1 MEALIASSPANKAV
15 KCSRMHEL
23 FLDLDQLLIDVAQK
37 ILVTADEIS
46 NRSEGFPFAMNGAGH
61 HQGQIRPHETVVDA
75 LRSLGSSRELGLP
88 SRDAMRRLDR
98 QGPNEVPEKKSHPVL
113 GFAQKFWGPSAWMLE
128 LIAALSFILDK
139 RADLIV
145 ATALLAINAILSFLQ
160 EQRASAAVT
169 TLRRQLQVSA
179 RVLRDGQWRLIPARD
194 LVGGDVIR
202 VRSGDFV
209 PADTQIIDGHLRV
222 DQSALTGESRELGRT
237 TDDALY
243 SGSIVRHGEA
253 TAVVTATGTRTFFGR
268 TTQLVESA
276 RPKLHVEEVIGRV
289 VKWLFIIVG
298 TLVLITVI
306 ASLVQGF
313 ALIEILPISLVVLMS
328 AVPIALPVM
337 FTVSMAIGSIELT
350 HQGVLVTRLNASEDA
365 ADMDVLCADKT
376 GTLTLNRLSLVS
388 VLPQPGFNAEE
399 VIRSGALA
407 SNDADQD
414 PIDLAFLRVARERT
428 LLRGSEKTLS
438 FLPFSADTRRT
449 EAIIDAGDGPVRV
462 MKGALRTIGQITA
475 TSATTLDSLEARMQ
489 QEAQKGY
496 RALAVAR
503 AIGNESPRLVGVAL
517 LSDAPRPDSRRLITE
532 LHELGVAVKMLTG
545 DALPVAGEIARQ
557 LGIGEIG
564 RPLRSKADGQTA
576 GSEIGEMFRKYDGL
590 AEIFPEDKFTVVKSL
605 QRDGHVVG
613 MTGDGVNDAPALRQA
628 EVGIAVTDATD
639 VAKGAASIVL
649 TVEGLGGIVALIKNG
664 RAIHQRIV
672 TWIIN
677 KISRTILK
685 AGFVVIGFLVTG
697 KFVISALGMMLVVFM
712 TDFVKVALSTDRAR
726 PSRKPETWNIQSL
739 AGLAVVLGFFM
750 LIEALGLLAVGWQ
763 WFSLAQ
769 NPGRLH
775 TFTFETL
782 LFFALF
788 SILSVRERR
797 AFWASPPSAILA
809 VALALDACVGVLI
822 GLHGVAELAP
832 LSLQALLVVMGFALF
847 FSLGVNDLVKSALIR
862 RQSS

>member
-1 MEALIASSPANKAV
+1 
-15 KCSRMHEL
+15 
-23 FLDLDQLLIDVAQK
+23 
-37 ILVTADEIS
+37 
-46 NRSEGFPFAMNGAGH
+46 
-61 HQGQIRPHETVVDA
+61 
-75 LRSLGSSRELGLP
+75 
-88 SRDAMRRLDR
+88 
-98 QGPNEVPEKKSHPVL
+98 
-113 GFAQKFWGPSAWMLE
+113 
-128 LIAALSFILDK
+128 
-139 RADLIV
+139 
-145 ATALLAINAILSFLQ
+145 
-160 EQRASAAVT
+160 
-169 TLRRQLQVSA
+169 
-179 RVLRDGQWRLIPARD
+179 
-194 LVGGDVIR
+194 
-202 VRSGDFV
+202 
-209 PADTQIIDGHLRV
+209 
-222 DQSALTGESRELGRT
+222 
-237 TDDALY
+237 
-243 SGSIVRHGEA
+243 
-253 TAVVTATGTRTFFGR
+253 
-268 TTQLVESA
+268 
-276 RPKLHVEEVIGRV
+276 
-289 VKWLFIIVG
+289 
-298 TLVLITVI
+298 
-306 ASLVQGF
+306 
-313 ALIEILPISLVVLMS
+313 
-328 AVPIALPVM
+328 
-337 FTVSMAIGSIELT
+337 
-350 HQGVLVTRLNASEDA
+350 
-365 ADMDVLCADKT
+365 
-376 GTLTLNRLSLVS
+376 
-388 VLPQPGFNAEE
+388 LPQPGFNAEE

-414 PIDLAFLRVARERT
+414 PIDLAFLRMARERT

-449 EAIIDAGDGPVRV
+449 EATIDTGDGPVRV
-462 MKGALRTIGQITA
+462 MKGALRTIGQVTA
-475 TSATTLDSLEARMQ
+475 TSAATLDSLEARMQ

-503 AIGNESPRLVGVAL
+503 AIGNESPRLVGIAL

-532 LHELGVAVKMLTG
+532 LRELGVAVKMLTG
-545 DALPVAGEIARQ
+545 DALPVAREIARQ

-605 QRDGHVVG
+605 QSDGHVVG

-639 VAKGAASIVL
+639 VAKGAASVVL
-649 TVEGLGGIVALIKNG
+649 TVEGLVGIVALIKNG
-664 RAIHQRIV
+664 RAIHQRII

-726 PSRKPETWNIQSL
+726 PSQKPETWNIQSL

-763 WFSLAQ
+763 WFSLAD

-797 AFWASPPSAILA
+797 AFWASPPSAILS
-809 VALALDACVGVLI
+809 VALALDACIGVLI
-822 GLHGVAELAP
+822 GLHGATELAP
-832 LSLQALLVVMGFALF
+832 LSPHELLAVMGFALF
-847 FSLGVNDLVKSALIR
+847 FSLGVNDLVKSALIT